1 MVTEVVHF
9 GAAYFAIVAEG
20 RAGRARAEQGNT
32 QPELEGSA
40 KLVGLQC
47 ETKTWN
53 RGCKQP
59 VAGVGHRAG
68 KHQVVAAGTGPCH
81 QLLENGLVPLRGE
94 LLLHALLSLQIDKVV
109 WDARSGFVF
118 GQKLSHA
125 RGIVMLPFQQ
135 SSH

>member
-1 MVTEVVHF
+1 MILLYREITRFLPGPFDLVLPLDDHGKTGCLSRVSHDVPCIVVAKHQRGAKVAAEGMVTEVVHF

-53 RGCKQP
+53 RVPCGRP
-59 VAGVGHRAG
+59 MNSLSSMRAS
-68 KHQVVAAGTGPCH
+68 
-81 QLLENGLVPLRGE
+81 E
-94 LLLHALLSLQIDKVV
+94 
-109 WDARSGFVF
+109 
-118 GQKLSHA
+118 
-125 RGIVMLPFQQ
+125 
-135 SSH
+135 